1 MNTRDR
7 QIFELLCQ
15 HGELTVQRLSEI
27 LQVSPSSIRR
37 YLNTLDNHPYIQRT
51 HGGATLSYVLQYNSV
66 PVSFPAADNAEVRV
80 IAHRAARLIEP
91 GDVIGLSG
99 GRMCTELAV
108 NIRFL
113 DNITVVTNAANIA
126 CELVG
131 LSGIKVMVC
140 GGMIDPGSFEL
151 VGQLVDKALEGI
163 HIQKF
168 FLGTDGLTLEN
179 GLTNRSE
186 PEAEVAR
193 KFAEHSGETIV
204 LSDHQKFKRSNLAQ
218 VIPAHRISTII
229 TTEKTPAEVLQGFS
243 ELGVKVLLAS

>member
-1 MNTRDR
+1 VNTRDR

-15 HGELTVQRLSEI
+15 HGELSVQRLSEI

-37 YLNTLDNHPYIQRT
+37 YLNTLHNHPYIHRT
-51 HGGATLSYVLQYNSV
+51 HGGATLSYALQYDSI
-66 PVSFPAADNAEVRV
+66 PVSFPTADDAEVRA
-80 IAHRAARLIEP
+80 IAHQAAQLIEP

-99 GRMCTELAV
+99 GRLCTELAI
-108 NIRFL
+108 NLRFL
-113 DNITVVTNAANIA
+113 KNITVVTNAVNIA

-131 LSGIKVMVC
+131 LSEIKVMVC

-151 VGQLVDKALEGI
+151 VGQLVEKALEGI
-163 HIQKF
+163 YIQKF

-193 KFAEHSGETIV
+193 NFADHSGQTIV

-218 VIPAHRISTII
+218 VIPAHKISTII
-229 TTEKTPAEVLQGFS
+229 TTDKTPPELLQGFS
-243 ELGVKVLLAS
+243 ELGVKVLVAY